1 MLLDQGNLGAKS
13 RRSGRRHQS
22 SRPRTDDNEIISGRR
37 GGVLPIGRVKIGN
50 EAPVVS
56 VGRRDQDRLG
66 VGAHK
71 LCGLRQ
77 VSALLIFFSNAFLA
91 MRVTNIVTAIAA
103 SRPTPYNTHSPVV
116 RWRCLLLMLPR
127 EPR

>member
-22 SRPRTDDNEIISGRR
+22 SRPRADDNEIISGRR
-37 GGVLPIGRVKIGN
+37 GRVLPIWRVKIGN

-66 VGAHK
+66 VDAHK
-71 LCGLRQ
+71 LWELWL
-77 VSALLIFFSNAFLA
+77 VSLLLIFFSNAFLA
-91 MRVTNIVTAIAA
+91 TRVTNIVTAIVA

-116 RWRCLLLMLPR
+116 RWRWAAPTLTS